1 MREIEWAVKVSHLHL
16 EHILCPFPRNFL
28 LICVID
34 GLKMCEGEEQ
44 SSKAVV
50 V

>member
-1 MREIEWAVKVSHLHL
+1 MRQIEWVVKVSYLNL
-16 EHILCPFPRNFL
+16 QHILRPFM
-28 LICVID
+28 LICVIY
-34 GLKMCEGEEQ
+34 GFKTCEGAEE